1 MISEII
7 EIMERRAAM
16 RSKFDEQL
24 LELNK
29 EMIEMGNKIVQS
41 IKNAIEALIARDE
54 KMARAIMEGDVEI
67 DHLQKKIEGI
77 CFNLL
82 IQQQPVARDLR
93 NVTAAMKMV
102 TDMER
107 IGDHAADISEMTILM
122 GQGSQIDK
130 FEHISKMATETMIML
145 NHSIEAYVEKDV
157 IKAKEVIEHDDVV
170 DDLFV
175 EAKKDVIKLILNN
188 PGEGEEATDI
198 LMIAKYF
205 ERIGDH
211 ATNIAEWVIFSLKQ
225 KEDADEV

>member
-1 MISEII
+1 
-7 EIMERRAAM
+7 M

-29 EMIEMGNKIVQS
+29 EMIEMGNKIILS
-41 IKNAIEALIARDE
+41 IKNAIEALVARDE
-54 KMARAIMEGDVEI
+54 NMAKAIMESDAEV
-67 DHLQKKIEGI
+67 DHLQKKIECI

-82 IQQQPVARDLR
+82 TQQQPVARDLR
-93 NVTAAMKMV
+93 TVTAAMKMV

-122 GQGSQIDK
+122 GQNSQIDK
-130 FEHISKMATETMIML
+130 FEHISQMATETMIML
-145 NHSIEAYVEKDV
+145 NHSIEAYVEKNV
-157 IKAKEVIEHDDVV
+157 IKAKEVIEHDDIV

-175 EAKKDVIKLILNN
+175 EAKKDVIELILNS
-188 PGEGEEATDI
+188 PSEGEGATDI

-211 ATNIAEWVIFSLKQ
+211 ATNIAEWVIYSLKQ
-225 KEDADEV
+225 KEDEDEV

>member
-1 MISEII
+1 
-7 EIMERRAAM
+7 M

-24 LELNK
+24 MELNK
-29 EMIEMGNKIVQS
+29 EMIEMGNKIILS
-41 IKNAIEALIARDE
+41 IKNAIEALKARDE
-54 KMARAIMEGDVEI
+54 KMARTIMESDAEV
-67 DHLQKKIEGI
+67 DHLQKKIESI

-93 NVTAAMKMV
+93 TVTAAMKMV

-122 GQGSQIDK
+122 GSKSQIDK

-157 IKAKEVIEHDDVV
+157 AKANEVIMHDDVV
-170 DDLFV
+170 DDLFM
-175 EAKKDVIKLILNN
+175 EAKKDVINLILNN

-211 ATNIAEWVIFSLKQ
+211 ATNIAEWVIYSLKQ
-225 KEDADEV
+225 KEDVDEIQGYWKCN

>member
-1 MISEII
+1 
-7 EIMERRAAM
+7 M

-29 EMIEMGNKIVQS
+29 EMIEMGNKIILS
-41 IKNAIEALIARDE
+41 IKNAIEALVARDE
-54 KMARAIMEGDVEI
+54 NMAKAIMESDAEV
-67 DHLQKKIEGI
+67 DHLQKNIEGI

-93 NVTAAMKMV
+93 TVTAAMKMV

-122 GQGSQIDK
+122 GQNSQIDK
-130 FEHISKMATETMIML
+130 FEHISQMATETMIML
-145 NHSIEAYVEKDV
+145 NHSIEAYVEKNV
-157 IKAKEVIEHDDVV
+157 IKAKEVIEHDDIV

-175 EAKKDVIKLILNN
+175 EAKKDVIELILNS
-188 PGEGEEATDI
+188 PSEGEGATDI

-211 ATNIAEWVIFSLKQ
+211 ATNIAEWVIYSLKQ
-225 KEDADEV
+225 KEDEDEV

>member
-1 MISEII
+1 
-7 EIMERRAAM
+7 M

-29 EMIEMGNKIVQS
+29 EMIEMGNKIILS
-41 IKNAIEALIARDE
+41 IKNAIEALVASDE
-54 KMARAIMEGDVEI
+54 NMAKAIMESDAEV

-93 NVTAAMKMV
+93 TVTAAMKMV

-122 GQGSQIDK
+122 GQNSQIDK
-130 FEHISKMATETMIML
+130 FEHISQMATETMIML
-145 NHSIEAYVEKDV
+145 NHSIEAYVEKNV
-157 IKAKEVIEHDDVV
+157 IKAKEVIEHDDIV

-175 EAKKDVIKLILNN
+175 EAKKDVIELILNS
-188 PGEGEEATDI
+188 PSEGEGATDI

-211 ATNIAEWVIFSLKQ
+211 A
-225 KEDADEV
+225 

>member
-1 MISEII
+1 
-7 EIMERRAAM
+7 M
-16 RSKFDEQL
+16 RSKFDKQL

-29 EMIEMGNKIVQS
+29 EMIEMGNKIILS
-41 IKNAIEALIARDE
+41 IKNAIEALVARDE
-54 KMARAIMEGDVEI
+54 NAAKEIMERDIEV

-93 NVTAAMKMV
+93 TVTAAMKMV

-122 GQGSQIDK
+122 GQSSQINK

-145 NHSIEAYVEKDV
+145 NHSIEAYVEKNV
-157 IKAKEVIEHDDVV
+157 IKAKEVIEHDDIV

-175 EAKKDVIKLILNN
+175 EAKKDVIELILNN
-188 PGEGEEATDI
+188 PSEGEEATDI

-211 ATNIAEWVIFSLKQ
+211 ATNIAEWVIYSLKQ
-225 KEDADEV
+225 KEDSDEV

>member
-1 MISEII
+1 
-7 EIMERRAAM
+7 M

-29 EMIEMGNKIVQS
+29 EMIEMGNKIILS
-41 IKNAIEALIARDE
+41 IKNAIEALVARDE
-54 KMARAIMEGDVEI
+54 NMAKAIMESDAVV
-67 DHLQKKIEGI
+67 DHLQRKIEGI

-93 NVTAAMKMV
+93 TVTAAMKMV

-122 GQGSQIDK
+122 GQNSQIDK
-130 FEHISKMATETMIML
+130 FEHISQMATETMIML
-145 NHSIEAYVEKDV
+145 NHSIEAYVEKNV
-157 IKAKEVIEHDDVV
+157 IKAKEVIEHDDIV

-175 EAKKDVIKLILNN
+175 EAKKDVIELILNS
-188 PGEGEEATDI
+188 PSEGEGATDI

-211 ATNIAEWVIFSLKQ
+211 ATNIAEWVIYSLKQ
-225 KEDADEV
+225 NEDEDEV